1 MASRYREGFSRS
13 HFSKPRDHIQ
23 NSTRPTPK
31 PFVTVL
37 SIMKKYLGMAFFLLF
52 VSVLVSIKHQQ
63 YADNS
68 ATNGGNQSIPVSSE
82 NAPATKDESQKSKE
96 SLHPWWAQAYVLIG
110 WPNGITVWALLLTM
124 AVIAVQT
131 METRKATESAG
142 KQLAFQQEVLRPRLK
157 ITNFTRNTF
166 NEAMAGEWVFVNME
180 ISDSGGFPA
189 YGVIADTWIEF
200 VYGVP
205 PYRFSPMAKYNRAD
219 FPLNVHAGTPSGF
232 FIPLHRKL
240 TEEER
245 RNMAGAMGAICF
257 RVRLTYRAFGDEVHR
272 RGLHGPS

>member
-1 MASRYREGFSRS
+1 
-13 HFSKPRDHIQ
+13 
-23 NSTRPTPK
+23 
-31 PFVTVL
+31 
-37 SIMKKYLGMAFFLLF
+37 MAFFLLF

-219 FPLNVHAGTPSGF
+219 FFPERSCRDSIWILHPAPSE
-232 FIPLHRKL
+232 
-240 TEEER
+240 T
-245 RNMAGAMGAICF
+245 
-257 RVRLTYRAFGDEVHR
+257 HR
-272 RGLHGPS
+272 RRKTEYGRSYGSDMLPCQVDLSGIWR